1 MTQPTQ
7 DNQYLITIP
16 MDLRLFVKGD
26 PTLILVLLQEH
37 FGKGDALVGSGYA
50 MDVAGALAKEV
61 LIDIKASS
69 EQAALQLA
77 EVMTEVDIWRN
88 DEHPITVDGSI

>member
-16 MDLRLFVKGD
+16 MDLRL
-26 PTLILVLLQEH
+26 